1 MAQRL
6 ACLAHNQKVGGSNP
20 LVAMYIKITYCL
32 FPVVWPIGSGS
43 RPDERKL
50 RVGSNPTVGNFLI
63 IKIQQVDLS
72 EWSKEPGLGPGM
84 FACAGSNPVVN
95 NLINYKISSMN
106 FIIFSLYKL

>member
-1 MAQRL
+1 MAQWERIYSSVEGRGIET
-6 ACLAHNQKVGGSNP
+6 HSMPYSIGSSEEERVINGSS
-20 LVAMYIKITYCL
+20 KIT
-32 FPVVWPIGSGS
+32 
-43 RPDERKL
+43 
-50 RVGSNPTVGNFLI
+50 
-63 IKIQQVDLS
+63 VDLS